1 MWAKEIFY
9 SPANVD
15 TALNKSIKPL
25 FNEIRTDG
33 QVNVLDFLMLQDV
46 EKEPDEF
53 EQVESS
59 FSVFREFVD
68 DLNVVFVDFE
78 NDLFHAVFA

>member
-9 SPANVD
+9 SPANYD
-15 TALNKSIKPL
+15 TVLNKSIKPL
-25 FNEIRTDG
+25 FNVIGTDG
-33 QVNVLDFLMLQDV
+33 KVDVLDFLMLQDV